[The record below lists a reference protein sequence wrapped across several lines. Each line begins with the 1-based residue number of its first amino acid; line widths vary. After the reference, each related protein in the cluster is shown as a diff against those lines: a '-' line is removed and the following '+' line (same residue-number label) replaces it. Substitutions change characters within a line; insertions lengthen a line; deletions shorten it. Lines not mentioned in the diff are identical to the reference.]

1 MEPTILAFDT
11 STEQMAL
18 ALLWPGG
25 RLTRSE
31 PGGAAASGRLIP
43 AAMELMSDVGLVWS
57 QLDGIGFAAGPG
69 AFTGLRTS
77 CAVAQGLGLG
87 LDRPLLALDSL
98 MLVAEDALTQAAIDD
113 ALWVAVDARMDEA
126 YAAAYRL
133 HDDRWQV
140 LEPPALYTLPALA
153 ARWESLPP
161 AWVAG
166 NATAAFG
173 ARLPTARARCL
184 PRQRDRGEALAALA
198 RRAWSAGAT
207 VAPDAALPAY
217 LRDKVALTTQERMGR
232 ATARA

>member
-18 ALLWPGG
+18 ALLWAGG

-31 PGGAAASGRLIP
+31 SGGAAASGRLIP
-43 AAMELMSDVGLVWS
+43 AAMELMSDAGLGWP
-57 QLDGIGFAAGPG
+57 QLDAIAFGSGPG

-98 MLVAEDALTQAAIDD
+98 MLVAEDALTQSAIDG
-113 ALWVAVDARMDEA
+113 AMWVAVDARMDEV

-153 ARWESLPP
+153 ARWESLAP

-166 NATAAFG
+166 NATVAFG
-173 ARLPTARARCL
+173 ARLPTARAHCL
-184 PRQRDRGEALAALA
+184 PRLRDRSEALAALA
-198 RRAWSAGAT
+198 RRAWNEGAT

-217 LRDKVALTTQERMGR
+217 LRDKVALTTQERKGQ